1 MSRKSGLALKRVYDP
16 PADEDGRRV
25 LVDRLWPRGIS
36 RDKAKIDLWLKA
48 IAPSDA
54 LRKKVHGDPAAWPQ
68 FLTAYAAELAKPPAS
83 DAVRELRALAAKG
96 RVTLLFASKNAERNN
111 ALALKMWLDGGD

>member
-1 MSRKSGLALKRVYDP
+1 MTRRSAFALKRVYDP

-25 LVDRLWPRGIS
+25 LVDRLWPRGVAK
-36 RDKAKIDLWLKA
+36 DKARIDLWLKA

-68 FLTAYAAELAKPPAS
+68 FLEAYAAELAEAPAADS
-83 DAVRELRALAAKG
+83 VRELRALAAKG

-111 ALALKMWLDGGD
+111 ALALKMWLDGDD